1 MMMINHMVTGAVI
14 AFTVKE
20 PLLALPLAVLS
31 HFVLDS
37 IPHFG
42 DNNQGVSKE
51 GYFPRFKKAVLITDA
66 AFTVIFMSWLVVS
79 GYTLAIA
86 VAVAAASPDFVW
98 IYREIVLKIR
108 GSLKPRNVISKFH
121 ETVQWYEKRWAI
133 IIDVAYLAFML
144 RVLAL

>member
-42 DNNQGVSKE
+42 DNDQCASKE
-51 GYFPRFKKAVLITDA
+51 GYFPRFKKVVLITDA

-86 VAVAAASPDFVW
+86 CAVAAASPDFVW

-133 IIDVAYLAFML
+133 VIDVAYLAFML
-144 RVLAL
+144 RVLAI

>member
-1 MMMINHMVTGAVI
+1 M
-14 AFTVKE
+14 
-20 PLLALPLAVLS
+20 LS

-42 DNNQGVSKE
+42 DNDQCASKE
-51 GYFPRFKKAVLITDA
+51 GYFPRFKKVVLITDA

-86 VAVAAASPDFVW
+86 GAVAAASPDFVW

>member
-1 MMMINHMVTGAVI
+1 MGWFLYEIISAWWLTTWSRGAVI
-14 AFTVKE
+14 AFTVKK

-66 AFTVIFMSWLVVS
+66 ALTVIF
-79 GYTLAIA
+79 Y
-86 VAVAAASPDFVW
+86 
-98 IYREIVLKIR
+98 
-108 GSLKPRNVISKFH
+108 
-121 ETVQWYEKRWAI
+121 
-133 IIDVAYLAFML
+133 
-144 RVLAL
+144 